1 MVNNGKRRKKVPS
14 TVQPRKQRM
23 VCLMGEEEVQ
33 IVDRYLEK
41 YQITNKAR
49 WLRETILSFIHQNM
63 EEDYPTLFKEHD
75 MRR

>member
-23 VCLMGEEEVQ
+23 VCLMGEEVVQ
-33 IVDRYLEK
+33 LVDRSLGK